1 MQSHIITIQ
10 VCVFHP
16 RLWREVLFVSV
27 CIAVML
33 YSDSTFMHLI
43 YSIHENVDI
52 VLKKYIILLFFIFCR
67 KKLSNW
73 FKIFI
78 SDLLTLKPTPQLHY
92 SIQCSHNVQIPQ
104 WSWFTIF
111 RNYLWFVLFDALL
124 LAYCV
129 IHETKDNKW
138 YTVNEGISMLK
149 FLIDNILSNSKGITV
164 VIPTGTKCAPLLPV
178 QSLHALRTLL
188 KNVCTTN

>member
-1 MQSHIITIQ
+1 
-10 VCVFHP
+10 VCVP
-16 RLWREVLFVSV
+16 P
-27 CIAVML
+27 
-33 YSDSTFMHLI
+33 TFMARSTLCFRLHSC
-43 YSIHENVDI
+43 YA
-52 VLKKYIILLFFIFCR
+52 VLRFYFYAFDLQHTWKCRYCVKKYIILLFFIFCR

-78 SDLLTLKPTPQLHY
+78 SDLLTLKPTPQLY
-92 SIQCSHNVQIPQ
+92 YPIQCSHNVQIPQ

-111 RNYLWFVLFDALL
+111 RNYLWFVLFDTLL

-129 IHETKDNKW
+129 MHETKGNKW

-164 VIPTGTKCAPLLPV
+164 GIPTGTKCAPLLPV